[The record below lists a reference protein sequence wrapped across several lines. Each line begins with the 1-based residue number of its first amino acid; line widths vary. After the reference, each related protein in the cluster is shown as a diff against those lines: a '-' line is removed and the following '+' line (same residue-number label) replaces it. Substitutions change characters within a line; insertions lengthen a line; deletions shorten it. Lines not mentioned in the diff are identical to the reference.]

1 MGKLTNRLF
10 EEKRVKT
17 TWKTNAAIFWKGWVC
32 SFLIAL
38 IVATSFKS
46 AIADWNIVPTGSMK
60 PTILEGDRIFV
71 NKLAY
76 DLKIPYTTVHI
87 AAWADP
93 RRGDIVVFFSPV
105 DGTRLVKRVV
115 GIPGDSLKMVNNR
128 LIINGEEVAY
138 QLLNYP
144 ETHEVFQGIDA
155 NQHGYLEDLGD
166 SQHPVV
172 ITPRRQSLRSFAT
185 VTIPEGKYFMMGDN
199 RDNSADSRYFG
210 LVDRSLVVGRAT
222 SVVISLDSNDRYQPR
237 WERFFTG
244 LL

>member
-1 MGKLTNRLF
+1 MKN
-10 EEKRVKT
+10 
-17 TWKTNAAIFWKGWVC
+17 TWKTNVAMFWKGWAY

-76 DLKIPYTTVHI
+76 DLKIPYTTVHV

-115 GIPGDSLKMVNNR
+115 GVPGDSLEMIDNQ
-128 LIINGEEVAY
+128 LIINDAEVVY
-138 QLLNYP
+138 QPLNYP
-144 ETHEVFQGIDA
+144 ETQDVFQGIDA
-155 NQHGYLEDLGD
+155 NQHGYIENLGD
-166 SQHPVV
+166 RWHPVV
-172 ITPRRQSLRSFAT
+172 ITPRRQSLRTFAT

-222 SVVISLDSNDRYQPR
+222 SVVISLDSNDGYQPR
-237 WERFFTG
+237 WKRFFTG
-244 LL
+244 LI